1 MFMEDGEAEAL
12 PPGARFGSYEVRRQV
27 GSGGAG
33 IVYEAVHAE
42 LGRRVALKAL
52 HARVAHDAT
61 AAERL
66 RREARTLCK
75 LRHSGLVEVIDLGVE
90 DRVPFMVM
98 EYLEGQ
104 SLAALLES
112 GPLPVERAVDLALAA
127 LAALSVAHA
136 AGVVHRDIKPSNLF
150 VTDTPAGQRLKLVD
164 FGLCAVLDETSSLTR
179 TGGFVGTPHYAAPE
193 ILDGGHAFDHRV
205 DLYGVALVLYECVTG
220 RRAFTEDRML
230 ALVGAIAR
238 GVRTPPRELA
248 PHLPPALDAVIL
260 RGCALDPDDRF
271 ATAEEFARA
280 LAPFASA
287 TGRRAWALEAEPP
300 VEPAPEPPPREVNST
315 APAPRRSGWSVA
327 RVAAVALA
335 AAVAAVVARAKWSE
349 KARPVPVVTA
359 TVTPREPAPAVVVA
373 RVPEAPAAV
382 ERADDAAVTVPPPVS
397 RPVVRHAPRRPSA
410 ARRETDRGGLPVRD
424 PSAIFGES
432 P

>member
-27 GSGGAG
+27 GRGGAG
-33 IVYEAVHAE
+33 IVYEAEHVE
-42 LGRRVALKAL
+42 LGRRVALKTR
-52 HARVAHDAT
+52 HARVAHDTT

-75 LRHSGLVEVIDLGVE
+75 LRHEGLVEVIDLGVE
-90 DRVPFMVM
+90 DHTPFMVM

-112 GPLPVERAVDLALAA
+112 GPLPVERAVDLALAT
-127 LAALSVAHA
+127 LAALAVVHE

-150 VTDTPAGQRLKLVD
+150 VTDTRTGPRLKLVD

-193 ILDGGHAFDHRV
+193 LLDGGRPIDRRV

-248 PHLPPALDAVIL
+248 PELPPALDAVIL

-271 ATAEEFARA
+271 ATADEFARA
-280 LAPFASA
+280 LVPFASPA
-287 TGRRAWALEAEPP
+287 ERHAWETEAQPP
-300 VEPAPEPPPREVNST
+300 TEPAPETPPREVNST
-315 APAPRRSGWSVA
+315 TTAPRRSGWTIARVVAVALVTAVAAIVVRARWSEEARPAPVVTAIVTTRERAPVAVVERAPEPPAVVA
-327 RVAAVALA
+327 RVED
-335 AAVAAVVARAKWSE
+335 AAVVAR
-349 KARPVPVVTA
+349 P
-359 TVTPREPAPAVVVA
+359 PA
-373 RVPEAPAAV
+373 
-382 ERADDAAVTVPPPVS
+382 S
-397 RPVVRHAPRRPSA
+397 RPVARHVSHRAHAPRG
-410 ARRETDRGGLPVRD
+410 ARDGGGLPVRD
-424 PSAIFGES
+424 PSAIFGDS